1 MTQYRIREKRFS
13 IGDDFWVETVD
24 GERAFKIDGKGSRR
38 PGTFLLE
45 SVTGDELFT
54 INPVE
59 SDGVGPI
66 EITRGTQRVAAV
78 TKEVAGTH
86 HYAVEVEAGDDLS
99 VTSNPMATEPTFALA
114 GATIAR
120 VSNHWLT
127 PSHTFEVEIESGQDH
142 ALILAVIVAIDWLS
156 RT

>member
-1 MTQYRIREKRFS
+1 MS
-13 IGDDFWVETVD
+13 
-24 GERAFKIDGKGSRR
+24 SS
-38 PGTFLLE
+38 L
-45 SVTGDELFT
+45 

-59 SDGVGPI
+59 SDGAGTI
-66 EITRGTQRVAAV
+66 EITRGTQRVATV
-78 TKEVAGTH
+78 TKEVAGIQH

-99 VTSNPMATEPTFALA
+99 VTSNPMATELTFALA
-114 GATIAR
+114 GETIAR

-127 PSHTFEVEIESGQDH
+127 PSHTFEVEIESGQDD